1 MMHPLPQ
8 CDILTVKRIK
18 DHKQQIEAG
27 ILKEPSDIWGIVNN
41 PIWDFVEPA
50 QMVFPELHIEVG
62 LVNNVLDN
70 FYSFID
76 NQVEAPTAEEK
87 CSRNTY
93 IVADVA
99 LIRVLESLAQ
109 WKDAD
114 DIALQ
119 SHWYEATQIR
129 ELLRNC
135 GLSAGE
141 ENQHRHQLML
151 LEQHIHALI
160 DERKN

>member
-1 MMHPLPQ
+1 MHPLPQ

-76 NQVEAPTAEEK
+76 NQVEAPMAEEK
-87 CSRNTY
+87 FSRNTY

-99 LIRVLESLAQ
+99 LIRVLER
-109 WKDAD
+109 
-114 DIALQ
+114 
-119 SHWYEATQIR
+119 WYEATQIR

-151 LEQHIHALI
+151 LEQHIHALV